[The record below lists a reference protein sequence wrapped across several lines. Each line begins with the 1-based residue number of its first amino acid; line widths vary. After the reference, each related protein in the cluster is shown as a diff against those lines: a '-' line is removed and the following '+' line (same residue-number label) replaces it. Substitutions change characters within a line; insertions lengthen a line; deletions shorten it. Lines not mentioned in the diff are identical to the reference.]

1 VASSYD
7 NFLIFGANC
16 DESSPGSKKYV
27 RSLFSQL
34 AELERAEFVFEG
46 IKYRFRLEQLPN
58 DMKIL
63 AMLAG
68 ELTNGPKHFSTFS
81 NVSVTDCNDV
91 KGTFGTENSNKWK
104 PWNYNQTNFVNK
116 VDVFKKRVAVEKIS
130 EKTKRSKVADY
141 IAKQNSRQE
150 FLPPLGSYI
159 DKAHVEPLHLKTTLG
174 STSLK
179 QF

>member
-1 VASSYD
+1 MASSYD

-27 RSLFSQL
+27 RSLLPQL
-34 AELERAEFVFEG
+34 AELERAEFEFEG
-46 IKYRFRLEQLPN
+46 IKYRFRLEELPN

-68 ELTNGPKHFSTFS
+68 ELTNAPKHFSTFS

-104 PWNYNQTNFVNK
+104 PWNYNQTNVVNK
-116 VDVFKKRVAVEKIS
+116 VDVFKKRVAVEKS
-130 EKTKRSKVADY
+130 LR
-141 IAKQNSRQE
+141 KQRDPKLQ
-150 FLPPLGSYI
+150 I
-159 DKAHVEPLHLKTTLG
+159 T
-174 STSLK
+174 
-179 QF
+179 